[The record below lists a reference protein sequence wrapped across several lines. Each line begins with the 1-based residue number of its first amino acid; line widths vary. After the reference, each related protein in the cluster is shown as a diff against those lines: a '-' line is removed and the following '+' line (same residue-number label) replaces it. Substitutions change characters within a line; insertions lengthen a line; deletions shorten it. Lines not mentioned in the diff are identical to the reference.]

1 MAARRGRG
9 CRKRRPCTLCEGQA
23 FHVLSSCTWLWMASC
38 RCAYDFV
45 EPTKSYAHRQDAIH
59 SHVHELRTWNACPS
73 QRVQGRRL
81 RQPLPLLA
89 AMTHHRMRHACQML
103 AMTLCV
109 ILLPTSLVPS
119 IVPCR
124 GARQSYS
131 PAKSPRT
138 ALQKGLCRQGC
149 RYLGTNCQTCQRCA
163 VGHLDPTEDDTPM
176 RPSSHRRL
184 M

>member
-1 MAARRGRG
+1 MGDRAHHSAASRHGAIY
-9 CRKRRPCTLCEGQA
+9 CMKRRNFT
-23 FHVLSSCTWLWMASC
+23 VLSVF
-38 RCAYDFV
+38 FV